1 MPRMEVSKVNLADV
15 PVQHQQWGDGR
26 YDRKRRH
33 LSAALGHLREKRH
46 PFDVEYTVVAPGCF
60 NCPHHSHSR
69 MTEFFIIVAG
79 RGRVERNDEVFEV
92 GPGDI
97 FIQPPGTFHHILNA
111 SETEDLAF
119 YIIADEVDG
128 CELKINRP

>member
-1 MPRMEVSKVNLADV
+1 MEPNKVNLRDV

-33 LSAALGHLREKRH
+33 LSVALGNTKENRH
-46 PFDVEYTVVAPGCF
+46 PFDVEFTVVAPGKY

-69 MTEFFIIVAG
+69 MTEFFIIISG
-79 RGRVERNDEVFEV
+79 EGRVERNDEVFEV
-92 GPGDI
+92 GPGDS
-97 FIQPPGTFHHILNA
+97 FIQHPGTFHHILNT
-111 SETEDLAF
+111 SETAELSF

-128 CELKINRP
+128 CELTINRP